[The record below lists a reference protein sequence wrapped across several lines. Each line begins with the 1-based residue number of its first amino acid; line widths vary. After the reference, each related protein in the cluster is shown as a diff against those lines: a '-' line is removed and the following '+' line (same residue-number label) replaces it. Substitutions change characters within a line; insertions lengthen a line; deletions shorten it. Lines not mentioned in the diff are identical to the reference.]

1 MYMSLKD
8 FFLCILKSLLL
19 TSILGGLYLLGM
31 FDYKLG
37 IGYCNL
43 MNIPKDLAL
52 TIVSPGMAIEVC
64 ILLFVFELI
73 GLYFVVKFLRR
84 NTYIN
89 NFCQFLSLEY

>member
-8 FFLCILKSLLL
+8 LFLCILKSLLL
-19 TSILGGLYLLGM
+19 ISILGGLYLLGM

-52 TIVSPGMAIEVC
+52 TVVSPGMAIEVC
-64 ILLFVFELI
+64 IVLFVFELI
-73 GLYFVVKFLRR
+73 GLYFIIKLLRR
-84 NTYIN
+84 NKYIDS
-89 NFCQFLSLEY
+89 FCEFLSLEC